1 MKFHSKEE
9 LLKNLRKTTLNN
21 DVNIL
26 PYKDAKIELKNL
38 SIDSISPTSFYY
50 FTDTVYKLT
59 DLYDQLFLQNIDLF
73 NLNGYVEFAVDDNNL
88 VVTPPII
95 EKVNDDLLL
104 VDGIHR
110 VMLSYLLGKESIRCI
125 IIDGAKPLTYAVSN
139 PNGWKDVQAFKN
151 EVPQGFK
158 TRLRRYPDSVYRQY
172 SRVFNFEGQVQ
183 IPRKHHLNKLQ
194 ADQIILQK
202 TTENI
207 R

>member
-1 MKFHSKEE
+1 MKFHNTDQLIEK
-9 LLKNLRKTTLNN
+9 LKLTTLYNKKN
-21 DVNIL
+21 VF
-26 PYKDAKIELKNL
+26 PYREADIGLKKL
-38 SIDSISPTSFYY
+38 SFNEISPTSFYY

-59 DLYDQLFLQNIDLF
+59 ELYDQLFLQNIDLF
-73 NLNGYVEFAVDDNNL
+73 NLNGYVEFAVDNNNL

-110 VMLSYLLGKESIRCI
+110 VMLSYLLDKESIQCI

-139 PNGWKDVQAFKN
+139 PNGWKDVQVFKN
-151 EVPQGFK
+151 EVPQGFT

-172 SRVFNFEGQVQ
+172 GRVFNFEGQVQ
-183 IPRKHHLNKLQ
+183 IPRKHHLNELQ

-202 TTENI
+202 ATENI